1 MAENRF
7 AQYWRVQVRYPMQ
20 DIAIPPLPTI
30 VAQVIAFDANN
41 PKNGAADLEKLVV
54 PDKAISAELLRVSNS
69 AFYGRSGKVKI
80 LRDALA
86 VLGIKATKNLVIYLS
101 TKTMAANYKSET
113 FKKYLNRFPIYAAL
127 VAQNVALETKLK
139 PQADECFLAAL
150 LHSIGMNIMALDKQG
165 HYSDMMDACEKNKW
179 DLAKLEKQS
188 YGTTHTTLG
197 KRAAEAWKLPEIFK
211 RLMEISP
218 ATEYTNL
225 LDPLE
230 KSTYMAAVVSSILLE
245 IPVPESAR
253 AAAQRCYTDV
263 GGTQNLLIRHASP
276 DALAKIKEHPFAL
289 LAAT

>member
-1 MAENRF
+1 MEE
-7 AQYWRVQVRYPMQ
+7 
-20 DIAIPPLPTI
+20 IAIPPLPTI
-30 VAQVIAFDANN
+30 VAQVMQFDANN

-54 PDKAISAELLRVSNS
+54 PDKAISAELLRVANS
-69 AFYGRSGKVKI
+69 AFYGRSGKVKV
-80 LRDALA
+80 LRDSLA

-101 TKTMAANYKSET
+101 TKTMSANYKSDT

-150 LHSIGMNIMALDKQG
+150 LHSIGMNIMALQKQG
-165 HYSDMMDACEKNKW
+165 HYSDMIDACEKNKW
-179 DLAKLEKQS
+179 ELSKLEKQS
-188 YGTTHTTLG
+188 YGSTHTTLG

-230 KSTYMAAVVSSILLE
+230 KSTYIASVVASTLLE
-245 IPVPESAR
+245 IPYPE
-253 AAAQRCYTDV
+253 AAKANVQRCYTDL
-263 GGTQNLLIRHASP
+263 GGTQNVLLRHGSP
-276 DALAKIKEHPFAL
+276 DALAKIQAHPFAQ
-289 LAAT
+289 LATT

>member
-1 MAENRF
+1 ME
-7 AQYWRVQVRYPMQ
+7 

-30 VAQVIAFDANN
+30 VAQVIQFDANN

-54 PDKAISAELLRVSNS
+54 PDKAISADLLRVSNS

-113 FKKYLNRFPIYAAL
+113 FKKYLNRYPIYAAL
-127 VAQNVALETKLK
+127 VAQSIAQETKLR

-150 LHSIGMNIMALDKQG
+150 LHNIGMNIMALQKQG
-165 HYSDMMDACEKNKW
+165 HYSDMIDACEKNKW
-179 DLAKLEKQS
+179 ELGKLEKQS
-188 YGTTHTTLG
+188 YGTTSMLLG
-197 KRAAEAWKLPEIFK
+197 KRAAEMWKLPDIFK

-218 ATEYTNL
+218 ATEYANL

-230 KSTYMAAVVSSILLE
+230 KATFMASVIASTLLE
-245 IPVPESAR
+245 IPFPE
-253 AAAQRCYTDV
+253 AAKANAQRCYADL
-263 GGTQNLLIRHASP
+263 GGTQNVLLRHASP
-276 DALAKIKEHPFAL
+276 DALKKLQEHPFAL
-289 LAAT
+289 MASA

>member
-1 MAENRF
+1 ME
-7 AQYWRVQVRYPMQ
+7 

-30 VAQVIAFDANN
+30 VAEVIQFDANN

-101 TKTMAANYKSET
+101 TKTMAAQYKSET
-113 FKKYLNRFPIYAAL
+113 FKKYLNRYPIYAAL
-127 VAQNVALETKLK
+127 VAQAVAQETKLR

-165 HYSDMMDACEKNKW
+165 HYSDMIEACEKNKW

-188 YGTTHTTLG
+188 YGTTHSLLG
-197 KRAAEAWKLPEIFK
+197 KRAAEIWKLPDVFK

-230 KSTYMAAVVSSILLE
+230 KSTYIAAVVASTLLE
-245 IPVPESAR
+245 IPLPESAKVNV
-253 AAAQRCYTDV
+253 QRCYTDI
-263 GGTQNLLIRHASP
+263 GGTQNVLIRHASP
-276 DALAKIKEHPFAL
+276 DALTKIKAHPFAQ
-289 LAAT
+289 LAAG